1 MKPELGISTD
11 ANVVRVVD
19 GDTIEVE
26 VIRRFKVRMRDVK
39 KPELKTPEGKIA
51 KAELQVLLPLGSVV
65 RLFVPTND
73 PLKLMDMNS
82 FERIVADV
90 WLDNQLLS

>member
-11 ANVVRVVD
+11 AKVIRVLD

-26 VIRRFKVRMRDVK
+26 TVRRFKVRMNNVR
-39 KPELKTPEGKIA
+39 KPELKTPEGDKC
-51 KAELQVLLPLGSVV
+51 KAELQAKLPAGTTV
-65 RLFVPTND
+65 RLFVPTHD
-73 PLKLMDMNS
+73 PLKLMDINS

-90 WLDNQLLS
+90 WLDQELLS